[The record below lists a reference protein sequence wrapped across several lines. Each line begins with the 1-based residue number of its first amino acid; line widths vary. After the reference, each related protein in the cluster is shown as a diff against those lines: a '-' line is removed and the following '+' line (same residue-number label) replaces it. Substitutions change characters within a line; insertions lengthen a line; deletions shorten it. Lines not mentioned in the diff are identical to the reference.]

1 MPKPNAIMNLEKGE
15 KFYKFFFFR
24 PQAGR
29 HIQFEYRVFTKL
41 RTDGR
46 LELAAYNFKVING
59 QPHKGEVLT
68 SSEVPPEQL
77 QDIIRNVMR
86 STNTLPH
93 EFEEINL
100 SRFATVQEQVDYLK
114 THGRADVSFLH

>member
-1 MPKPNAIMNLEKGE
+1 MPKPSAILNLEKGE

-29 HIQFEYRVFTKL
+29 HVQFEYRVFTKL
-41 RTDGR
+41 KADGK
-46 LELAAYNFKVING
+46 LEMAAYNFKVVDG
-59 QPHKGEVLT
+59 RPHKGEVLT
-68 SSEVPPEQL
+68 SSEVPPEEL
-77 QDIIRNVMR
+77 MDIINNVKR

-93 EFEEINL
+93 EFEEIDL

-114 THGRADVSFLH
+114 ARGRVDVSYLH

>member
-1 MPKPNAIMNLEKGE
+1 MPKPSAIMNLEKGE

-41 RTDGR
+41 KADGK
-46 LELAAYNFKVING
+46 LELTAYNFKVVDG
-59 QPHKGEVLT
+59 QPHKGEVLS

-77 QDIIRNVMR
+77 LDLFRGVMR

-93 EFEEINL
+93 EFEELDL
-100 SRFATVQEQVDYLK
+100 SRFATVQEQIDYLK
-114 THGRADVSFLH
+114 AQGRGEVSYLH